1 MAWRKLHRSDLDVI
15 CGEFGIDCG
24 KHLKKAEVIRAMEA
38 SRDDEEIVELW
49 EDIKKKRE
57 DQERERH
64 KEEQERVRERERKHE
79 LDKKRLDLEIARAT
93 TSGGATLNAPV
104 SKAPKIKDLL
114 NPFKMGEDIGLFL
127 VNFERSCEGK
137 FERELWAQML
147 LTVLPCEAADVLARL
162 PRDEANDY
170 DIVKRALLKRYRL
183 SAEAFRRRFRNSSKR
198 SSESFADFAY
208 SLRCNLTEWLKGE
221 GAFGDHDKVVELI
234 CTEQFLNVLSDEARL
249 WVLDQPGEK
258 NLERTAELAEEYTM
272 RREEIRERNK
282 PAKKPYRENSKQSE
296 RNSYAP
302 IAPGG
307 TNEKDTHGESTM
319 SGRAGKEKEQDKN
332 RDRAFEAKKPIVC
345 YRCNEPGHLAVGCR
359 KEKLVFSLFN
369 HTDENMRLLEPYL
382 REMTVNGQNCRV
394 LRDSAATMD
403 VIHPS
408 YVPADGFTGDC
419 AWIRQV
425 AQEDSVCLPVA
436 KVLIKGPFGE
446 LETEAAVS
454 QSLPKQYGYL
464 FSNHSEDLLRKKG
477 LSFGEHTVHAL
488 TRSKAKEIAKEL
500 GSSQNREAQAPDET
514 RADANQEN
522 VPSDGESSFKSSS
535 EASEEVNL
543 LSVLPCMGGFLELS
557 KVSPE
562 VIAAEQAED
571 KTLQKLSDMVEE
583 GLARKNVFLHRRA
596 GILYRQYKDSKG
608 VHYDQ
613 LVVPQKYRA
622 KVLELC
628 HGGGWSGHLGKKK
641 TKTRLL
647 REFYWPNCFKDTE
660 RYVQS
665 CDVCQR
671 IGKAHDQQKAPLK
684 LVPLISEPFRRLV
697 VDVVGPLPVT
707 KSGYRY
713 ILTLICPATKFPE
726 AVPLKEQSS
735 VEIVDALLSVF
746 SRVGFPSELQ
756 SDQGSVFTSALTTT
770 FLERCGIRII
780 HSSVRHPQSNSV
792 EAWHSVLKRVL
803 RALCYENRKD
813 WEACLPATMFALRS
827 VPHEATGFS
836 PAELV
841 YGRSLRTPLRMLR
854 ESWEGRGEDPTVIE
868 YVLGLLGRLQT
879 CRELV
884 EANMT
889 MAQLKAKRLYDKNA
903 RQRSFSEGDQ
913 VMLLASSKANKLAVQ
928 WEGPA
933 KVMQKLSDTNYVV
946 KLPGRR
952 KEVKIYHSNLMKPYH
967 QRSAVVQLALNVP
980 EELETD
986 FPFPGQA
993 SDSQSLDILLDTV
1006 TSNSNLNAEQKREL
1020 ENLLREF
1027 EGAFVDRP
1035 GRTDLVE
1042 HDIELTSDEPIL
1054 SRPYRVSPRQREILA
1069 REIQRMLEIGVIV
1082 PSESEY
1088 TSPLILVEAPGKEPR
1103 PCIDYRKLNAV
1114 TRDQLYPIPNVEERV
1129 ETVSRAQYVS
1139 TLDLTRGYWQ
1149 VPMTERASK
1158 YAAFISPL
1166 GTFRPLVMSFG
1177 LKNAPFCFSRLMDRV
1192 LAGAENYA
1200 VPYLDDIAV
1209 FSDSWEKHLSHLRD
1223 VLTRL
1228 RNAGLTVKAEKCQLG
1243 QAEVEYLG
1251 HIVGRGCRR
1260 PHEVKLAAI
1269 ENYPRPVTKTDIRAF
1284 LGLTGYYQ
1292 HYIPK
1297 YSQIASPLTDSLR
1310 KGEPVKVQ
1318 WDELRESSFQALKA
1332 ALTSQP
1338 ILRAPDYNRP
1348 FVLQCDASERGLGAV
1363 LSQRDESREEHPV
1376 LFISRKLSTREEAY
1390 STSEKECACLVW
1402 AIYKLR
1408 CYLAGSP
1415 FLVETDHCPLSWLRN
1430 MSPKNGRLLRWS
1442 LALQEHNFEI
1452 RYKKG
1457 RDNGNADALSRGF
1470 L

>member
-583 GLARKNVFLHRRA
+583 G
-596 GILYRQYKDSKG
+596 
-608 VHYDQ
+608 
-613 LVVPQKYRA
+613 
-622 KVLELC
+622 
-628 HGGGWSGHLGKKK
+628 
-641 TKTRLL
+641 
-647 REFYWPNCFKDTE
+647 
-660 RYVQS
+660 
-665 CDVCQR
+665 
-671 IGKAHDQQKAPLK
+671 
-684 LVPLISEPFRRLV
+684 
-697 VDVVGPLPVT
+697 
-707 KSGYRY
+707 
-713 ILTLICPATKFPE
+713 
-726 AVPLKEQSS
+726 
-735 VEIVDALLSVF
+735 
-746 SRVGFPSELQ
+746 
-756 SDQGSVFTSALTTT
+756 
-770 FLERCGIRII
+770 
-780 HSSVRHPQSNSV
+780 
-792 EAWHSVLKRVL
+792 
-803 RALCYENRKD
+803 
-813 WEACLPATMFALRS
+813 
-827 VPHEATGFS
+827 
-836 PAELV
+836 
-841 YGRSLRTPLRMLR
+841 
-854 ESWEGRGEDPTVIE
+854 
-868 YVLGLLGRLQT
+868 
-879 CRELV
+879 
-884 EANMT
+884 
-889 MAQLKAKRLYDKNA
+889 
-903 RQRSFSEGDQ
+903 
-913 VMLLASSKANKLAVQ
+913 
-928 WEGPA
+928 
-933 KVMQKLSDTNYVV
+933 
-946 KLPGRR
+946 
-952 KEVKIYHSNLMKPYH
+952 
-967 QRSAVVQLALNVP
+967 
-980 EELETD
+980 
-986 FPFPGQA
+986 
-993 SDSQSLDILLDTV
+993 
-1006 TSNSNLNAEQKREL
+1006 
-1020 ENLLREF
+1020 
-1027 EGAFVDRP
+1027 
-1035 GRTDLVE
+1035 
-1042 HDIELTSDEPIL
+1042 
-1054 SRPYRVSPRQREILA
+1054 
-1069 REIQRMLEIGVIV
+1069 
-1082 PSESEY
+1082 
-1088 TSPLILVEAPGKEPR
+1088 
-1103 PCIDYRKLNAV
+1103 
-1114 TRDQLYPIPNVEERV
+1114 V